1 VKKLNLW
8 FGSKKNVF
16 AADIF
21 DRLLA
26 DASGRQLYACSPA
39 NPLAYSLA
47 VSVQDIASKLE
58 IAAVQG
64 GLGFEFRF

>member
-1 VKKLNLW
+1 M
-8 FGSKKNVF
+8 F

-26 DASGRQLYACSPA
+26 DASGRRLHASSPA

-58 IAAVQG
+58 VAAVLG
-64 GLGFEFRF
+64 SLGFEFRF